1 MIRQS
6 EQNLRDEQVIRLQR
20 FQIQYISK
28 QEKEEAQ
35 NQKTGA
41 KPPLQQSLVQ
51 QQHVWYRPATLP
63 FLLSSSAPSKEWR

>member
-1 MIRQS
+1 MLEISLYIVMIRQS

-35 NQKTGA
+35 NQKPGGKA
-41 KPPLQQSLVQ
+41 PLQQSLVQ
-51 QQHVWYRPATLP
+51 QQHVWY
-63 FLLSSSAPSKEWR
+63 

>member
-1 MIRQS
+1 MMSQP

-35 NQKTGA
+35 T
-41 KPPLQQSLVQ
+41 
-51 QQHVWYRPATLP
+51 
-63 FLLSSSAPSKEWR
+63 

>member
-1 MIRQS
+1 MLEISLYIVMISQP

-35 NQKTGA
+35 TQKTEGKA
-41 KPPLQQSLVQ
+41 PLQQSLVQ
-51 QQHVWYRPATLP
+51 QQHVWY
-63 FLLSSSAPSKEWR
+63 